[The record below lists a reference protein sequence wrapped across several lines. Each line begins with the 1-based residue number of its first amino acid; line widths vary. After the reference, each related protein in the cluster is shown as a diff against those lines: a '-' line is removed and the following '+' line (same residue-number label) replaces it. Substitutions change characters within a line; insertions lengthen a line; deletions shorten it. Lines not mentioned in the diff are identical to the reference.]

1 MNFYRI
7 IIQKPIK
14 PNIDMSIF
22 EVAKK
27 VGNLLKG
34 RTIYFDFKS
43 YDNEEDIPHIFDGRT
58 RCNVEVVRFNDNG
71 DFFEIITEF
80 VSMGIGLYD
89 IEEDNLTEEE
99 FEDEANEMGLYELL
113 RDIYYETDESQEI
126 GDFEMDFLKTM

>member
-1 MNFYRI
+1 
-7 IIQKPIK
+7 
-14 PNIDMSIF
+14 MSIL
-22 EVAKK
+22 EIAKE

-34 RTIYFDFKS
+34 RAIYFDFKS

-71 DFFEIITEF
+71 DFFEIITKS

-89 IEEDNLTEEE
+89 ITEEE
-99 FEDEANEMGLYELL
+99 FEDDANEMGLYELL

-126 GDFEMDFLKTM
+126 GDFEMDFLKTL